1 MIKQD
6 RALRTHRSIL
16 DAAAEEFSAQG
27 YAGTQLQ
34 SVVRRTG
41 LTKGAL
47 YGHFSSKA
55 ELADELVRRFDDDWR
70 ALLRRAEAEAADGR
84 PLAALRTLVLDL
96 VGRIQND
103 VRFAAALRLTCE
115 DARTREAVPVVVGES
130 GQVVERLARQARQCG
145 EISPGRD
152 VDTLARLLLAAV
164 FGLRHTTAATEG
176 DCLVLRAGDIW
187 DLLMGPTR

>member
-55 ELADELVRRFDDDWR
+55 ELATELIRRFDDDWR
-70 ALLRRAEAEAADGR
+70 ALLRRAEAGAADGR

-96 VGRIQND
+96 VGRMQHD

-115 DARTREAVPVVVGES
+115 DARTREAVPTVVRES
-130 GQVVERLARQARQCG
+130 RLVVERLARQARECG
-145 EISPGRD
+145 EIEPGRD
-152 VDTLARLLLAAV
+152 IDTLARLLLAAV
-164 FGLRHTTAATEG
+164 FGLRDTTAAADG

-187 DLLMGPTR
+187 ELLMSSAR